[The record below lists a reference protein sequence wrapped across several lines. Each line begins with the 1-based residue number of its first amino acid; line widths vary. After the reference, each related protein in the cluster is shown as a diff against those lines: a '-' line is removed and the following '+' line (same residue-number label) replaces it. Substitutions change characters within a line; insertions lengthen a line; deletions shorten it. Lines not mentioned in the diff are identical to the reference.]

1 MCSRGVAAGKITAP
15 RRRGG
20 EDFGVAA
27 SRRGHFKPEPDP
39 EPEPERRNYRPAA
52 QLGRL
57 VVGFGSHS
65 GV

>member
-39 EPEPERRNYRPAA
+39 EPEPELRNYRS
-52 QLGRL
+52 GRYYMFTEL
-57 VVGFGSHS
+57 SMFLCDW
-65 GV
+65 